1 MPEVLCQFKDRDAQI
16 KQELLQNKYYFCF
29 DAFSPFHLLVHII
42 LLLLEVCMQIPS
54 LDLGP
59 GKLTIKSLSI

>member
-1 MPEVLCQFKDRDAQI
+1 MHCQLKDKDAQI

-29 DAFSPFHLLVHII
+29 DAYPPFQPLVHII
-42 LLLLEVCMQIPS
+42 FLLLEVCTQIPA

-59 GKLTIKSLSI
+59 GKLMIEFHSI

>member
-1 MPEVLCQFKDRDAQI
+1 MHCQLKDRDAQI

-29 DAFSPFHLLVHII
+29 DAYPPFQPLVHII
-42 LLLLEVCMQIPS
+42 LLLLEVHTQIPT

-59 GKLTIKSLSI
+59 EKLMIELHSI